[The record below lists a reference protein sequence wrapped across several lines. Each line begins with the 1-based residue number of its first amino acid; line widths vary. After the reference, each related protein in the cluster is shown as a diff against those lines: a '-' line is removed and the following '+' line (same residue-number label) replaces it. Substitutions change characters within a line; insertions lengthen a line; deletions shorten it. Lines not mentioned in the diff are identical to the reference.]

1 MYLLMYGVQLT
12 LLIPFVIALF
22 AISLAFTFVKRRED
36 DSEDDLGY
44 LEIIHS
50 EYGGGEFDEK
60 DF

>member
-22 AISLAFTFVKRRED
+22 AISLALSFLKRRED

-44 LEIIHS
+44 LENIVS
-50 EYGGGEFDEK
+50 EKGGLDDEEV
-60 DF
+60 